1 MINQI
6 FNEDCLETM
15 SRMKDNSVDLILTDP
30 PYNTTKNE
38 WDNPFDLKVWWEEI
52 NRIKKEKSA
61 VIIFSAQPF
70 TTDLI
75 VSNREAFRYSLV
87 WDKVLPVGFLNSG
100 KMPLRQHE
108 DICIFYDKLPYYK
121 PIMSVGHERK
131 VVKFRNSENNNNYGD
146 FKDVGGYDST
156 ERFPTS
162 LMTFSNGGNRNKI
175 LHPTQKP
182 LELVKHLLRMYAF
195 KGVEIYDEYG
205 EIYVKGTSVVFDP
218 FIGSGTTAIACKSL
232 GLNYIGSELDKDY
245 YEIIN
250 KRLEAVQGSLF

>member
-15 SRMKDNSVDLILTDP
+15 KRMKDNSVDLILTDP
-30 PYNTTKNE
+30 PYNTTQNK
-38 WDNPFDLKVWWEEI
+38 WDKKFNLVAWWTEI
-52 NRIKKEKSA
+52 NRIKKENSA
-61 VIIFSAQPF
+61 VIVFSAQPF

-75 VSNREAFRYSLV
+75 VSNRSAFRYSLV

-100 KMPLRQHE
+100 KMPLRAHE
-108 DICIFYDKLPYYK
+108 DICVFYDKLPYYK
-121 PIMSVGHERK
+121 PIMSVGHDRK
-131 VVKFRNSENNNNYGD
+131 IVKFRNSENNNNYGD

-162 LMTFSNGGNRNKI
+162 LMTFSNGGNRTKI

-182 LELVKHLLRMYAF
+182 LELVKHLLRMYAS
-195 KGVEIYDEYG
+195 KE
-205 EIYVKGTSVVFDP
+205 TSAVYDP
-218 FIGSGTTAIACKSL
+218 FMGSGTTAIACKSL
-232 GLNYIGSELDKDY
+232 GLDYIGSELDKDY
-245 YEIIN
+245 YEIIQ